1 VVKFYLLVKMIKN
14 NLKKI
19 YSIDLFNK
27 IKLYTFKNETF
38 LLIILKN
45 NVSFY
50 LFLPSFLSLSKSN
63 KSLIIKFLVNKH
75 KEAATF
81 FNLFDEMLKFENKTY
96 RKILQL
102 KGAGYSTTISPD
114 GSKLTL
120 NIGLSHPVIVNVP
133 KNKFNITLQK
143 SGLVIESTNK
153 VLVGDF
159 ANKIKNLKKPDPYK
173 GKGF

>member
-1 VVKFYLLVKMIKN
+1 MVVKKY
-14 NLKKI
+14 NLQ
-19 YSIDLFNK
+19 
-27 IKLYTFKNETF
+27 
-38 LLIILKN
+38 
-45 NVSFY
+45 V
-50 LFLPSFLSLSKSN
+50 
-63 KSLIIKFLVNKH
+63 KH
-75 KEAATF
+75 KRKQPFKPEDIGFKASDTP
-81 FNLFDEMLKFENKTY
+81 NLTKNLIPLAPNIVWASDFTYIKFENKTY

-159 ANKIKNLKKPDPYK
+159 ANKIKNLKTPDPYK